1 MAEPIPDFTQDKR
14 YDVTRTLLEG
24 CMPVYPAHERATRR
38 LPDGPGAVAGRG
50 KRGSL

>member
-14 YDVTRTLLEG
+14 YAVTWTLLEG
-24 CMPVYPAHERATRR
+24 CMPAHPAYERATRR
-38 LPDGPGAVAGRG
+38 LPDGPGAVAEHG